1 MLGVWF
7 DCSLWEL
14 IQSCELLTTSHKVL
28 LVDDVGIESWI
39 IFVHVLVYELRIF
52 GVQAFGIIHQFSR
65 LLTFLVKDLLDDC
78 IYIQGLL
85 SLFAWWLSNF
95 FICQTLVQVEVINV
109 LLTLLCIVIFLHG
122 RCNIGERIIVTHHA
136 RLLVIFLRFHRQL
149 ANQLVDLIVL
159 VLIWILE
166 SCVVFRSCAEAR
178 QDLLLNFCWRI
189 WSPDRHL
196 ILNGLLDELAL
207 IDELLRILKI
217 GQQGV

>member
-14 IQSCELLTTSHKVL
+14 IQSRELLTTSYKVL
-28 LVDDVGIESWI
+28 LVDDVGVESWI
-39 IFVHVLVYELRIF
+39 IFIHILVHELRIF
-52 GVQAFGIIHQFSR
+52 VMQTFGIIHHFPR

-78 IYIQGLL
+78 IYVQGLL
-85 SLFAWWLSNF
+85 ALFAWWLSNF
-95 FICQTLVQVEVINV
+95 FICQTLVQVEVINI
-109 LLTLLCIVIFLHG
+109 LLTLLCVVIFLHG
-122 RCNIGERIIVTHHA
+122 RCNIGERIIVAHHT
-136 RLLVIFLRFHRQL
+136 RLLVIFLGFHRQL
-149 ANQLVDLIVL
+149 TNQLVDLIVL

-166 SCVVFRSCAEAR
+166 SCVVFHGGAKAG

-217 GQQGV
+217 GEQGM